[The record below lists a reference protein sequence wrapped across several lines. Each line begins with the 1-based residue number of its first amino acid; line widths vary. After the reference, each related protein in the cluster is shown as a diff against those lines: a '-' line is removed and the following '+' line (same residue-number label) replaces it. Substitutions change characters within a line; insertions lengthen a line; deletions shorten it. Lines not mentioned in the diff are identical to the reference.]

1 MIEIKFV
8 YLIHNKIYMTNNI
21 FLFSMP
27 GGGELI
33 FLLVV
38 VIPLLVSP
46 VLAIVYY
53 SQAKRLRRENKEL
66 LEKLLD
72 RK

>member
-1 MIEIKFV
+1 
-8 YLIHNKIYMTNNI
+8 MTSNI

-33 FLLVV
+33 VLFLV
-38 VIPLLVSP
+38 VIPLIVSP
-46 VLAIVYY
+46 ILAIVYY